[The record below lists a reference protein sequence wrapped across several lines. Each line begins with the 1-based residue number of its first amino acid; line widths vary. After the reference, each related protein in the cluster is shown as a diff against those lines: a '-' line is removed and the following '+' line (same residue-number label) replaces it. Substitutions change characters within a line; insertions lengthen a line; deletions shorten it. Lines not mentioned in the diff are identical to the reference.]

1 MHFPIVIMANLAA
14 APLDLGERVWAVC
27 CYKDKLLVSHG
38 PHLSIYPTS
47 FQPTPA
53 LQTLTLRQA
62 PLCMRML
69 EKRDCVLM
77 TDRTGVSIWKWQ
89 SGKLEEVDR
98 VIRAEAPTRQLAVAI
113 DESRAVTGASS
124 GLIEVWSLGQDK
136 LLQESTYKTISDPVS
151 GVSLSTS
158 QEEIAVACTGELPC
172 CYILSRSTGQALH
185 TLYYSEH
192 EGQPNF
198 KFLGCCFA
206 RSGDLL
212 FTCLSLPHCP
222 AYLTQ
227 WDVKK
232 DYAPVSTHRLHE
244 SPASAFAMSPMGFTL
259 AVGTESGALL
269 TVNSRT
275 LGIESME
282 ELLGSPV
289 TALDFSQDGRVLAAG
304 SESGRAKFVH
314 NQYMV
319 GLFARAAKGW
329 ILFLMLAWL
338 YFYLSS

>member
-1 MHFPIVIMANLAA
+1 MSNIAA

-38 PHLSIYPTS
+38 QRLSVYPTA

-53 LQTLTLRQA
+53 LLTLSLREA
-62 PLCMRML
+62 PLHMRML

-77 TDRTGVSIWKWQ
+77 SDRTGVSLWRWRE

-98 VIRAEAPTRQLAVAI
+98 VLGAESLARQLTVAV
-113 DESRAVTGASS
+113 DESRAVTGTSN
-124 GLIEVWSLGQDK
+124 GLVEVWSLGQDK
-136 LLQESTYKTISDPVS
+136 LIQESAYKTISDPVS
-151 GVSLSTS
+151 GVSLSMN
-158 QEEIAVACTGELPC
+158 QEEIAVACVGEMPC
-172 CYILSRSTGQALH
+172 CYILSRSTGQVLH

-192 EGQPNF
+192 EGEPNF
-198 KFLGCCFA
+198 KFLGCNFA

-212 FTCLSLPHCP
+212 FTCQSLPHCP

-244 SPASAFAMSPMGFTL
+244 SPATAFAMSPMGFTL

-282 ELLGSPV
+282 ELLGDPV
-289 TALDFSQDGRVLAAG
+289 TALGFSQDGRVLAAG
-304 SESGRAKFVH
+304 SEAGRAKFVH

-329 ILFLMLAWL
+329 ILFLLLAWL